1 MGTSA
6 QPMFAPRSGSAQPM
20 FAPRSGSAEPMFAP
34 RSGRGPMVG
43 VIAGP
48 QNGCFAPSGKSA
60 SNTLS
65 T

>member
-6 QPMFAPRSGSAQPM
+6 QPMFAPRSGSAQ
-20 FAPRSGSAEPMFAP
+20 PMFAP